1 MNDSSVVMASL
12 VGATTVTYVRD
23 VAEHRVL
30 TIKPV
35 IGMFVAGTI
44 LFAVSIWN
52 DTVAVSLA
60 VLIFITSLV
69 LNGAVVFD
77 TIGKVTG

>member
-1 MNDSSVVMASL
+1 MNDSSVVMAAL
-12 VGATTVTYVRD
+12 LGATTVTYVRD
-23 VAEHRVL
+23 VSEHNPV

-35 IGMFVAGTI
+35 IGMFVAGTL

-52 DTVAVSLA
+52 GNIAVALA
-60 VLIFITSLV
+60 VLIFITSIV